1 MQLWKQR
8 PSLVW
13 EAKKIYHEKHTTT
26 SHLTYK
32 LGENKDQLSSVTQ
45 SYLTLCNPMDC
56 STPGFPVHHQLPEL
70 PQLMSIK
77 LVMPPNCLILCHP
90 LSPGVCSN
98 SCSLSQCCYLT
109 ISSSASPFFC
119 LQLFPASGSFP
130 VSQPFA
136 SGGQSIGAS
145 AWASVL
151 SVNSQGWFPSGW
163 TGLFSLQ
170 SKRLSRVYSNT
181 MIWRHQ
187 LFIVQLSH
195 PYMTTGKTIPLTIGT
210 FAGKAMSLIFKTL
223 SRFGIAFFLRS
234 KPILLVQIPFP
245 FRTCINH

>member
-1 MQLWKQR
+1 MLFFSCQVVSDSFWPHELQHTR
-8 PSLVW
+8 LPCPS
-13 EAKKIYHEKHTTT
+13 
-26 SHLTYK
+26 
-32 LGENKDQLSSVTQ
+32 
-45 SYLTLCNPMDC
+45 
-56 STPGFPVHHQLPEL
+56 
-70 PQLMSIK
+70 
-77 LVMPPNCLILCHP
+77 

-98 SCSLSQCCYLT
+98 SCPLSRWYHPT
-109 ISSSASPFFC
+109 ISSSVVPFSF
-119 LQLFPASGSFP
+119 LQFFLASGSFIM
-130 VSQPFA
+130 SQLFT